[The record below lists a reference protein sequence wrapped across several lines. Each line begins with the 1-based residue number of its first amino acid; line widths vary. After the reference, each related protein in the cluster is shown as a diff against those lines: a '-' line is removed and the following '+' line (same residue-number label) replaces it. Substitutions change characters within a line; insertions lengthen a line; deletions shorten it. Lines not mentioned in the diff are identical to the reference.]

1 MVGCRWGGPDFGGAR
16 LSKDRIGLARV
27 PVHNLPIVGDVC
39 ERAEPWPWRTTARRA
54 FWRSY
59 VFQRRNTDLLRE
71 IPGSFGSLAPPTLL
85 PPSPRNSTELA
96 ETPLLPPV
104 QNPFF
109 VLTLCVFAS
118 LREISLRL
126 DLWYGEVLRFTFLD
140 LSRLSGARS
149 RCDSSATA
157 WQ

>member
-1 MVGCRWGGPDFGGAR
+1 MVGYRWGGPDFGGAR

-71 IPGSFGSLAPPTLL
+71 IPGSFGSLAPPIL
-85 PPSPRNSTELA
+85 
-96 ETPLLPPV
+96 
-104 QNPFF
+104 
-109 VLTLCVFAS
+109 LTLQTTTCTRRR
-118 LREISLRL
+118 LRRL
-126 DLWYGEVLRFTFLD
+126 QPGRPTGRRK
-140 LSRLSGARS
+140 SRAGCA
-149 RCDSSATA
+149 
-157 WQ
+157 